1 MFEHTFIQY
10 AFIVSLFISILCPTI
25 GIFLV
30 LRKYSMIGDTLSHSS
45 LAGITLRTSYRY
57 KPYSWSI
64 CIYISIRIIN

>member
-10 AFIVSLFISILCPTI
+10 AFIISLLISILCPTI

-45 LAGITLRTSYRY
+45 LARNNTSDFLQV
-57 KPYSWSI
+57 
-64 CIYISIRIIN
+64 